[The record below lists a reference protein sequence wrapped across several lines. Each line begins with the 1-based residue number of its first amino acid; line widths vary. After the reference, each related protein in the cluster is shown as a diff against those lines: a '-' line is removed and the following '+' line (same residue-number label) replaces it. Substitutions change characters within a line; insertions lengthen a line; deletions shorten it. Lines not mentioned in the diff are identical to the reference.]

1 MTDVLS
7 VEESARGV
15 SEARRLLQLN
25 PEQRTEALYGRTT
38 GDEEESVD
46 QPCGTAAAC
55 MLLARTVLDK
65 ADHAP
70 TVAAWPVRVAVRE
83 VLEVAQLPKHQ
94 QERDMAERDG
104 RDGRNK
110 G

>member
-7 VEESARGV
+7 VEAAAQGV
-15 SEARRLLQLN
+15 TEARRLLALN

-38 GDEEESVD
+38 GDEEESAN

-55 MLLARTVLDK
+55 MLLSRTVLDK
-65 ADHAP
+65 ADHAR

-83 VLEVAQLPKHQ
+83 VLEVAQLPHHE
-94 QERDMAERDG
+94 QERDFAERDG
-104 RDGRNK
+104 RDGRV